1 MKKFKT
7 KSSYSLLLT
16 HAAKLFVTKLSKMSF
31 QSLTFTHLGS
41 IYLLNITVLR
51 NVEEA
56 EKIGISH
63 SNPIHVL
70 ILVRKIA
77 NSEMGRE

>member
-1 MKKFKT
+1 MNKNKNKMV
-7 KSSYSLLLT
+7 
-16 HAAKLFVTKLSKMSF
+16 LFIITGQNVLSF
-31 QSLTFTHLGS
+31 QSLTFKHLNS
-41 IYLLNITVLR
+41 IYLLNIIVLR

-63 SNPIHVL
+63 SNPTPIL
-70 ILVRKIA
+70 IPVCEIA